1 MVFFGILAI
10 FYQVISL
17 VPAFHGLGVA
27 AKTLGIQGETAR
39 DGRQTLTIEFLQE
52 CGNRKT
58 QNLPLGKDCLKYLT
72 KTPKAPLGI
81 DQWMEEDVSPSNST
95 MAVLRRARRDLPEPQ
110 SVDTTAPRSISST
123 DILTRFL
130 WVWLGIGVC
139 MFLVV
144 IYPYRKYT
152 IVICPRKTIAFSFK
166 GLTLMGAIGVGYC
179 TYVLYTNLFR
189 QRSRW
194 NAAHEF
200 LASCELLSENDLT
213 IGDDCVRYKTNKRI
227 KPRPGLSLSDEMAIV
242 FGTVSLVVSVVSIG
256 ILVIAR
262 KTRTPERRE
271 RAIDTIQRRQ

>member
-1 MVFFGILAI
+1 M
-10 FYQVISL
+10 
-17 VPAFHGLGVA
+17 
-27 AKTLGIQGETAR
+27 
-39 DGRQTLTIEFLQE
+39 
-52 CGNRKT
+52 
-58 QNLPLGKDCLKYLT
+58 PLGKDCLKYLT

-95 MAVLRRARRDLPEPQ
+95 MAVLRRAGRDLPEPQ

-166 GLTLMGAIGVGYC
+166 GLTLMGAIGVGNC

-189 QRSRW
+189 QRSQW

-200 LASCELLSENDLT
+200 LASCELLSVSRRSDVGKEQKESRLEVFNIVREEWPNMD
-213 IGDDCVRYKTNKRI
+213 IG
-227 KPRPGLSLSDEMAIV
+227 
-242 FGTVSLVVSVVSIG
+242 
-256 ILVIAR
+256 
-262 KTRTPERRE
+262 ERSHY
-271 RAIDTIQRRQ
+271 RQ